1 MTCLKMSSFLAV
13 TLAASQSLAAD
24 PSTPVAKLRLVKTR
38 EVKSSSKETVT
49 GQLFPSR
56 LLPLAFEV
64 GGRLAVSKV
73 QKGDLVKAG
82 QLLGSLDPEI
92 SDAQVLQAE
101 AGVAQ
106 AEAVAGLALDVAG
119 RNEKLKAEGSVSDV
133 QNRQADVSAKQA
145 QAGLALAKAQLAQAR
160 AGRRRHDLKALFNG
174 TVIDAPDT
182 VGGMVGPGN
191 PVYVIM
197 QLDPLLAKVTIP
209 ENLRPSIKPGLKVR
223 AEAVGGSATSDDA
236 TVKVVIPSADPQTRR
251 VPVEVS
257 VPNPKGDFVA
267 NTLARVVL
275 PVGEA
280 RNAYVIPSTALSTTG
295 GDHVYAVMSEGTL
308 KKVFVT
314 IVERRSAEFV
324 VSAAE
329 PLDQVVDYPTAALV
343 EGAKVS
349 QR

>member
-1 MTCLKMSSFLAV
+1 MNRLLLLSSLVAV
-13 TLAASQSLAAD
+13 GALAAD
-24 PSTPVAKLRLVKTR
+24 PPAAAKLRLVKAR

-56 LLPLAFEV
+56 MLPMGFEL

-73 QKGDLVKAG
+73 QKGEVVKPG
-82 QLLGSLDPEI
+82 QLLGSLDSEI
-92 SDAQVLQAE
+92 SDAQVMQAE

-106 AEAVAGLALDVAG
+106 AEAVAGLALDVAA

-160 AGRRRHDLKALFNG
+160 AGRRRHDLKALFAG

-191 PVYVIM
+191 PVYIIM
-197 QLDPLLAKVTIP
+197 QLDPLTVKVTIP
-209 ENLRPSIKPGLKVR
+209 ENLRAAVKPGQKVR
-223 AEAVGGSATSDDA
+223 VEAVGGTATSDDA
-236 TVKVVIPSADPQTRR
+236 VVKVVIPSADPQTRR

-257 VPNPKGDFVA
+257 VPNAKGEFVA
-267 NTLARVVL
+267 NTLARVVF

-280 RNAYVIPSTALSTTG
+280 RFAFVISSTAMNSTG
-295 GDHVYAVMSEGTL
+295 GDHVYAVGADGTL

-314 IVERRSAEFV
+314 VIERRGAEVV
-324 VSAAE
+324 VSASE
-329 PLDQVVDYPTAALV
+329 SLDTVVDYPTTALV
-343 EGAKVS
+343 EGTKVT

>member
-1 MTCLKMSSFLAV
+1 MNRLLLLSSLVAV
-13 TLAASQSLAAD
+13 GALAAD
-24 PSTPVAKLRLVKTR
+24 PPAAAKLRLVKAR

-56 LLPLAFEV
+56 MLPMGFEL

-73 QKGDLVKAG
+73 QKGEVVKPG
-82 QLLGSLDPEI
+82 QLLGSLDSEI
-92 SDAQVLQAE
+92 SDAQVMQAE

-106 AEAVAGLALDVAG
+106 AEAVAGLALDVAA

-133 QNRQADVSAKQA
+133 QNRQADVNAKQA

-160 AGRRRHDLKALFNG
+160 AGRRRHDLKALFAG
-174 TVIDAPDT
+174 TIIDAPDT

-191 PVYVIM
+191 PVYIIM
-197 QLDPLLAKVTIP
+197 QLDPLTVKVTIP
-209 ENLRPSIKPGLKVR
+209 ENLRAAVKPGQKVR
-223 AEAVGGSATSDDA
+223 VEAVGGSATSDDA
-236 TVKVVIPSADPQTRR
+236 VVKVVIPSADPQTRR

-257 VPNPKGDFVA
+257 VPNAKGEFVA
-267 NTLARVVL
+267 NTLARVVF

-280 RNAYVIPSTALSTTG
+280 RFAFVISSTAMNSTG
-295 GDHVYAVMSEGTL
+295 GDHVYAVGADGTL

-314 IVERRSAEFV
+314 VIERRGAEVV
-324 VSAAE
+324 VSASE
-329 PLDQVVDYPTAALV
+329 SLDTVVDYPTTALV
-343 EGAKVS
+343 EGTKVT

>member
-1 MTCLKMSSFLAV
+1 MNRFIVVAV
-13 TLAASQSLAAD
+13 SLLAALASAE
-24 PSTPVAKLRLVKTR
+24 PTGGKLRFVKAR

-49 GQLFPSR
+49 GQLFPAR
-56 LLPLAFEV
+56 MLPLGFEV
-64 GGRLAVSKV
+64 GGRLASSKV
-73 QKGDLVKAG
+73 QRGEAVKTG
-82 QLLGSLDPEI
+82 QVLGSLDTEI

-106 AEAVAGLALDVAG
+106 AEAVAGLALDVAS

-160 AGRRRHDLKALFNG
+160 AGRKKHDLRAIFPG

-191 PVYVIM
+191 PVYVVM
-197 QLDPLLAKVTIP
+197 QLDTLVVKVTVP
-209 ENLRPSIKPGLKVR
+209 ETLRSAIKPGLKVR
-223 AEAVGGSATSDDA
+223 VESVGGTAVSDDA
-236 TVKVVIPSADPQTRR
+236 VVKVVIPSADPQTRR

-257 VPNPKGDFVA
+257 VPNTKGEFVA
-267 NTLARVVL
+267 NTLARVSF

-280 RNAYVIPSTALSTTG
+280 RNAYVIVSTALNSTG
-295 GDHVYAVMSEGTL
+295 GDHVYGVAADGTL
-308 KKVFVT
+308 KKVFVNV
-314 IVERRSAEFV
+314 VERRNAEV
-324 VSAAE
+324 VISSPEALE
-329 PLDQVVDYPTAALV
+329 TIVDYPTTALV
-343 EGAKVS
+343 EGTKVT

>member
-1 MTCLKMSSFLAV
+1 MNRLLLLSSLVAV
-13 TLAASQSLAAD
+13 GALAAD
-24 PSTPVAKLRLVKTR
+24 PPAAAKLRLVKAR

-56 LLPLAFEV
+56 MLPMGFEL

-73 QKGDLVKAG
+73 QKGDVVKPG
-82 QLLGSLDPEI
+82 QLLGSLDSEI
-92 SDAQVLQAE
+92 SDAQVMQAE

-106 AEAVAGLALDVAG
+106 AEAVAGLALDVAA

-160 AGRRRHDLKALFNG
+160 AGRRRHDLKALFAG
-174 TVIDAPDT
+174 TIIDAPDT

-191 PVYVIM
+191 PVYIIM
-197 QLDPLLAKVTIP
+197 QLDPLTVKVTIP
-209 ENLRPSIKPGLKVR
+209 ENLRAAVKPGQKVR
-223 AEAVGGSATSDDA
+223 VEAVGGTATSDDA
-236 TVKVVIPSADPQTRR
+236 VVKVVIPSADPQTRR

-257 VPNPKGDFVA
+257 VPNAKGEFVA
-267 NTLARVVL
+267 NTLARVVF

-280 RNAYVIPSTALSTTG
+280 RFAFVISSTAMNSTG
-295 GDHVYAVMSEGTL
+295 GDHVYAVGADGTL

-314 IVERRSAEFV
+314 VIERRGAEVV
-324 VSAAE
+324 VSASE
-329 PLDQVVDYPTAALV
+329 SLDTVVDYPTTALV
-343 EGAKVS
+343 EGTKVT

>member
-1 MTCLKMSSFLAV
+1 MNRLLLLSSLVAV
-13 TLAASQSLAAD
+13 GALAAD
-24 PSTPVAKLRLVKTR
+24 PPAAAKLRLVKAR

-56 LLPLAFEV
+56 MLPMGFEL

-73 QKGDLVKAG
+73 QKGEVVKPG
-82 QLLGSLDPEI
+82 QLLGSLDSEI
-92 SDAQVLQAE
+92 SDAQVMQAE

-106 AEAVAGLALDVAG
+106 AEAVAGLALDVAA

-160 AGRRRHDLKALFNG
+160 AGRRRHDLKALFAG

-197 QLDPLLAKVTIP
+197 QLDPLTVKVTIP
-209 ENLRPSIKPGLKVR
+209 ENLRAAVKPGQKVR
-223 AEAVGGSATSDDA
+223 VEAVGGTATSDDA
-236 TVKVVIPSADPQTRR
+236 VVKVVIPSADPQTRR

-257 VPNPKGDFVA
+257 VPNAKGEFVA
-267 NTLARVVL
+267 NTLARVVF

-280 RNAYVIPSTALSTTG
+280 RFAFVISSTAMNSTG
-295 GDHVYAVMSEGTL
+295 GDHVYAVGSDGTL

-314 IVERRSAEFV
+314 VIERRGAEVV
-324 VSAAE
+324 VSASE
-329 PLDQVVDYPTAALV
+329 SLDTVVDYPTTALV
-343 EGAKVS
+343 EGTKVT

>member
-1 MTCLKMSSFLAV
+1 
-13 TLAASQSLAAD
+13 
-24 PSTPVAKLRLVKTR
+24 LRLVKAR

-56 LLPLAFEV
+56 MLPMGFEL
-64 GGRLAVSKV
+64 GGRRAVSKV
-73 QKGDLVKAG
+73 QKGEFVKPG
-82 QLLGSLDPEI
+82 QLLGSLDTEI
-92 SDAQVLQAE
+92 SDAQVMQAE

-106 AEAVAGLALDVAG
+106 AEAVAGLALDVAA

-160 AGRRRHDLKALFNG
+160 AGRRRHDLKALFAG

-191 PVYVIM
+191 PVYIVM
-197 QLDPLLAKVTIP
+197 QLDPLTVKVTIP
-209 ENLRPSIKPGLKVR
+209 ENLRTAVKAGQKVR
-223 AEAVGGSATSDDA
+223 VEAVGGSAISDDA
-236 TVKVVIPSADPQTRR
+236 VVKVVIPSADPQTRR

-257 VPNPKGDFVA
+257 VPNAKGEFVA
-267 NTLARVVL
+267 NTLARVVF

-280 RNAYVIPSTALSTTG
+280 RFAFVISSTAMNSTG
-295 GDHVYAVMSEGTL
+295 GDHVYAVGADGTL

-314 IVERRSAEFV
+314 VIERRGAEVV
-324 VSAAE
+324 VSASEA
-329 PLDQVVDYPTAALV
+329 LDTVVDYPTTALV
-343 EGAKVS
+343 EGTKVT

>member
-1 MTCLKMSSFLAV
+1 MNRLLLLSSLVAV
-13 TLAASQSLAAD
+13 GALAAD
-24 PSTPVAKLRLVKTR
+24 PPAAAKLRLVKAR

-56 LLPLAFEV
+56 MLPMGFEL

-73 QKGDLVKAG
+73 QKGEVVKPG
-82 QLLGSLDPEI
+82 QLLGSLDSEI
-92 SDAQVLQAE
+92 SDAQVMQAE

-106 AEAVAGLALDVAG
+106 AEAVAGLALDVAA

-160 AGRRRHDLKALFNG
+160 AGRRRHDLKALFAG
-174 TVIDAPDT
+174 TIIDAPDT

-191 PVYVIM
+191 PVYIIM
-197 QLDPLLAKVTIP
+197 QLDPLTVKVTIP
-209 ENLRPSIKPGLKVR
+209 ENLRAAVKPGQKVR
-223 AEAVGGSATSDDA
+223 VEAVGGTATSDDA
-236 TVKVVIPSADPQTRR
+236 VVKVVIPSADPQTRR

-257 VPNPKGDFVA
+257 VPNAKGEFVA
-267 NTLARVVL
+267 NTLARVVF

-280 RNAYVIPSTALSTTG
+280 RFAFVISSTAMNSTG
-295 GDHVYAVMSEGTL
+295 GDHVYAVGADGTL

-314 IVERRSAEFV
+314 VIERRGAEVV
-324 VSAAE
+324 VSASE
-329 PLDQVVDYPTAALV
+329 SLDTVVDYPTTALV
-343 EGAKVS
+343 EGTKVT

>member
-1 MTCLKMSSFLAV
+1 MTRVMMTSLLAV
-13 TLAASQSLAAD
+13 MLAAPALAAD
-24 PSTPVAKLRLVKTR
+24 PPAAKLRLVKAR

-56 LLPLAFEV
+56 MLPLGFEV

-73 QKGDLVKAG
+73 QKGDFVKTG
-82 QLLGSLDPEI
+82 QLLGSLDAEI
-92 SDAQVLQAE
+92 SDAQVQQAE

-106 AEAVAGLALDVAG
+106 AEAVAGLALDVAS

-191 PVYVIM
+191 PVYIIM
-197 QLDPLLAKVTIP
+197 QLDPLVAKLTIP

-236 TVKVVIPSADPQTRR
+236 VVKVVIPSADPQTRR
-251 VPVEVS
+251 VPVEVT

-295 GDHVYAVMSEGTL
+295 GDHVYAVSADGTL
-308 KKVFVT
+308 KKQFVT
-314 IVERRSAEFV
+314 IVERRNAEFV
-324 VSAAE
+324 ISASE
-329 PLDQVVDYPTAALV
+329 PIDQVVDYPTSALV
-343 EGAKVS
+343 EGTKVT

>member
-1 MTCLKMSSFLAV
+1 MNRLLLLSSLVAV
-13 TLAASQSLAAD
+13 GALAAD
-24 PSTPVAKLRLVKTR
+24 PPAAAKLRLVKAR

-56 LLPLAFEV
+56 MLPMGFEL

-73 QKGDLVKAG
+73 QKGDVVKPG
-82 QLLGSLDPEI
+82 QLLGSLDSEI
-92 SDAQVLQAE
+92 SDAQVMQAE

-106 AEAVAGLALDVAG
+106 AEAVAGLALDVAA

-160 AGRRRHDLKALFNG
+160 AGRRRHDLKALFAG
-174 TVIDAPDT
+174 TIIDAPDT

-191 PVYVIM
+191 PVYIIM
-197 QLDPLLAKVTIP
+197 QLDPLTVKVTIP
-209 ENLRPSIKPGLKVR
+209 ENLRAAVKPGQKVR
-223 AEAVGGSATSDDA
+223 VEAVGGTATSDDA
-236 TVKVVIPSADPQTRR
+236 VVKVLIPSADPQTRR

-257 VPNPKGDFVA
+257 VPNAKGEFVA
-267 NTLARVVL
+267 NTLARVVF

-280 RNAYVIPSTALSTTG
+280 RFAFVISSTAMNSTG
-295 GDHVYAVMSEGTL
+295 GDHVYAVGADGTL

-314 IVERRSAEFV
+314 VIERRGAEVV
-324 VSAAE
+324 VSASE
-329 PLDQVVDYPTAALV
+329 SLDTVVDYPTTALV
-343 EGAKVS
+343 EGTKVT

>member
-1 MTCLKMSSFLAV
+1 MKRLSLVLMSLVSWSV
-13 TLAASQSLAAD
+13 VAAEPAAA
-24 PSTPVAKLRLVKTR
+24 PKLRLVKVR

-56 LLPLAFEV
+56 MLPMGFEV
-64 GGRLAVSKV
+64 GGRLASAKV

-82 QLLGSLDPEI
+82 QLLGSLDTEI
-92 SDAQVLQAE
+92 VDAQVAQAE

-106 AEAVAGLALDVAG
+106 AEAVAGLAADVAS

-133 QNRQADVSAKQA
+133 QNRQAEVSAKQA

-160 AGRRRHDLKALFNG
+160 AGRRRHDLKALFPG

-191 PVYVIM
+191 PVFIVM
-197 QLDPLLAKVTIP
+197 QLDPLVVKITIP
-209 ENLRPSIKPGLKVR
+209 ENLRASIKPGLKVR
-223 AEAVGGSATSDDA
+223 VESVGGPVMTDEAV
-236 TVKVVIPSADPQTRR
+236 VKVVIPSADPQTRR
-251 VPVEVS
+251 VPVEVT
-257 VPNPKGDFVA
+257 VPNAKGDFVA

-280 RNAYVIPSTALSTTG
+280 RNAYVVTTTALNSTG
-295 GDHVYAVMSEGTL
+295 GDHVYAVGADGAL

-314 IVERRSAEFV
+314 ILERRTGEV
-324 VSAAE
+324 VISSPEA
-329 PLDQVVDYPTAALV
+329 LDQVVDYPTATLV
-343 EGAKVS
+343 EGTKVT

>member
-1 MTCLKMSSFLAV
+1 MNRLLLLSSLVAV
-13 TLAASQSLAAD
+13 GALAAD
-24 PSTPVAKLRLVKTR
+24 PPAAAKLRLVKAR

-56 LLPLAFEV
+56 MLPMGFEL

-73 QKGDLVKAG
+73 RKGEVVKPG
-82 QLLGSLDPEI
+82 QLLGSLDSEI
-92 SDAQVLQAE
+92 SDAQVMQAE

-106 AEAVAGLALDVAG
+106 AEAVAGLALDVAA

-133 QNRQADVSAKQA
+133 QNRQADVNAKQA

-160 AGRRRHDLKALFNG
+160 AGRRRHDLKALFAG
-174 TVIDAPDT
+174 TIIDAPDT

-191 PVYVIM
+191 PVYIIM
-197 QLDPLLAKVTIP
+197 QLDPLTVKVTIP
-209 ENLRPSIKPGLKVR
+209 ENLRAAVKPGQKVR
-223 AEAVGGSATSDDA
+223 VEAVGGSATSDDA
-236 TVKVVIPSADPQTRR
+236 VVKVVIPSADPQTRR

-257 VPNPKGDFVA
+257 VPNAKGEFVA
-267 NTLARVVL
+267 NTLARVVF

-280 RNAYVIPSTALSTTG
+280 RFAFVISSTAMNSTG
-295 GDHVYAVMSEGTL
+295 GDHVYAVGADGTL

-314 IVERRSAEFV
+314 VIERRGAEVV
-324 VSAAE
+324 VSASE
-329 PLDQVVDYPTAALV
+329 SLDTVVDYPTTALV
-343 EGAKVS
+343 EGTKVT

>member
-1 MTCLKMSSFLAV
+1 MNRLLLLSSLVAV
-13 TLAASQSLAAD
+13 GAFAAEPPAA
-24 PSTPVAKLRLVKTR
+24 AKLRLVKAR

-56 LLPLAFEV
+56 MLPMGFEL

-73 QKGDLVKAG
+73 QKGEVVKPG
-82 QLLGSLDPEI
+82 QLLGSLDTEI
-92 SDAQVLQAE
+92 SDAQVMQAE

-106 AEAVAGLALDVAG
+106 AEAVAGLALDVAA

-160 AGRRRHDLKALFNG
+160 AGRRRHELKALFSG
-174 TVIDAPDT
+174 TIIDAPDT

-191 PVYVIM
+191 PVYIIM
-197 QLDPLLAKVTIP
+197 QLDPLTVKVTIP
-209 ENLRPSIKPGLKVR
+209 ENLRAAVKPGQKVR
-223 AEAVGGSATSDDA
+223 VEAVGGSATSDDA
-236 TVKVVIPSADPQTRR
+236 VVKVVIPSADPQTRR

-257 VPNPKGDFVA
+257 VPNPKGEFVA
-267 NTLARVVL
+267 NTLARVVF

-280 RNAYVIPSTALSTTG
+280 RFAFVISSTAMNSTG
-295 GDHVYAVMSEGTL
+295 GDHVYAVGADGTL

-314 IVERRSAEFV
+314 VIERRGAEVV
-324 VSAAE
+324 VSASEA
-329 PLDQVVDYPTAALV
+329 LDTVVDYPTTALV
-343 EGAKVS
+343 EGTKVT

>member
-1 MTCLKMSSFLAV
+1 MTRVMMTLL
-13 TLAASQSLAAD
+13 LAAPALAAEP
-24 PSTPVAKLRLVKTR
+24 PSPGKLRLVKAR

-56 LLPLAFEV
+56 MLPLGFEV

-73 QKGDLVKAG
+73 QKGDLVKTG
-82 QLLGSLDPEI
+82 QLLGSLDTEI
-92 SDAQVLQAE
+92 SDAQVQQAE

-106 AEAVAGLALDVAG
+106 AEAVAGLALDVAS

-133 QNRQADVSAKQA
+133 QNRQADVNAKQA

-197 QLDPLLAKVTIP
+197 QLDPLVAKLTIP

-223 AEAVGGSATSDDA
+223 AEAVGGSATTDDA
-236 TVKVVIPSADPQTRR
+236 VVKVVIPSADPQTRR
-251 VPVEVS
+251 VPVEVT

-280 RNAYVIPSTALSTTG
+280 RFAYVISSTAMNGTG
-295 GDHVYAVMSEGTL
+295 GDHVYAVGADGTL
-308 KKVFVT
+308 KKVLVT
-314 IVERRSAEFV
+314 VIERRGAEVV

-329 PLDQVVDYPTAALV
+329 ALDTIVDYPTTALV
-343 EGAKVS
+343 EGTKVT

>member
-1 MTCLKMSSFLAV
+1 MNRLLLLSSLVAV
-13 TLAASQSLAAD
+13 GAFAAEPPAA
-24 PSTPVAKLRLVKTR
+24 AKLRFVKAR

-56 LLPLAFEV
+56 MLPMGFEL

-73 QKGDLVKAG
+73 QKGELVKPG
-82 QLLGSLDPEI
+82 QLLGSLDSEI
-92 SDAQVLQAE
+92 SDAQVMQAE

-106 AEAVAGLALDVAG
+106 AEAVAGLALDVAA

-133 QNRQADVSAKQA
+133 QNRQADVNAKQA

-160 AGRRRHDLKALFNG
+160 AGRRRHDLKALFAG
-174 TVIDAPDT
+174 TIIDAPDT

-191 PVYVIM
+191 PVYIIM
-197 QLDPLLAKVTIP
+197 QLDPLTVKVTIP
-209 ENLRPSIKPGLKVR
+209 ENLRAAVKAGQKVR
-223 AEAVGGSATSDDA
+223 VEAVGGSATSDDA
-236 TVKVVIPSADPQTRR
+236 VVKVVIPSADPQTRR

-257 VPNPKGDFVA
+257 VPNPKGEFVA
-267 NTLARVVL
+267 NTLARVIF

-280 RNAYVIPSTALSTTG
+280 RFAFVISSTAMNSTG
-295 GDHVYAVMSEGTL
+295 GDHVYAVGADGTL

-314 IVERRSAEFV
+314 VIERRGAEVV
-324 VSAAE
+324 VSASE
-329 PLDQVVDYPTAALV
+329 SLDTVVDYPTTALV
-343 EGAKVS
+343 EGTKVT

>member
-1 MTCLKMSSFLAV
+1 MNRLLLLSSLVAV
-13 TLAASQSLAAD
+13 GALAAD
-24 PSTPVAKLRLVKTR
+24 PPAAAKLRLVKAR

-56 LLPLAFEV
+56 MLPMGFEL

-73 QKGDLVKAG
+73 QKGEVVKPG
-82 QLLGSLDPEI
+82 QLLGSLDSEI
-92 SDAQVLQAE
+92 SDAQVMQAE

-106 AEAVAGLALDVAG
+106 AEAVAGLALDVAA

-133 QNRQADVSAKQA
+133 QNRQADVNAKQA

-160 AGRRRHDLKALFNG
+160 AGRRRHDLKALFAG
-174 TVIDAPDT
+174 TIIDAPDT

-191 PVYVIM
+191 PVYIIM
-197 QLDPLLAKVTIP
+197 QLDPLTVKVTIP
-209 ENLRPSIKPGLKVR
+209 ENLRAAVKAGQKVR
-223 AEAVGGSATSDDA
+223 VEAVGGTATSDDA
-236 TVKVVIPSADPQTRR
+236 VVKVVIPSADPQTRR

-257 VPNPKGDFVA
+257 VPNAKGEFVA
-267 NTLARVVL
+267 NTLARVVF

-280 RNAYVIPSTALSTTG
+280 RFAFVISSTAMNSTG
-295 GDHVYAVMSEGTL
+295 GDHVYAVGADGTL

-314 IVERRSAEFV
+314 VIERRGAEVV
-324 VSAAE
+324 VSASE
-329 PLDQVVDYPTAALV
+329 SLDTVVDYPTTALV
-343 EGAKVS
+343 EGTKVT